1 MDLTGQS
8 LQRELFLNIPSTSFS
23 SNNACREKG
32 LFTWKTFLAKL
43 LLEICLLFTDILTKD
58 HQNLKTLVS
67 TLPEHSDSDLN
78 GHITNEKLFGSNNV
92 TLGDA
97 EEDEVDSWKNF
108 GIWIEFCLNSPLI
121 IGVFIGTIIFLI
133 LLIIGFCLVCK
144 ICRWVR
150 V

>member
-1 MDLTGQS
+1 M
-8 LQRELFLNIPSTSFS
+8 QRELFFNIPST
-23 SNNACREKG
+23 
-32 LFTWKTFLAKL
+32 KL

-92 TLGDA
+92 TLEDA
-97 EEDEVDSWKNF
+97 EEDGEVNSWKIF
-108 GIWIEFCLNSPLI
+108 GTWIEFCLNSPLI

-144 ICRWVR
+144 ICR
-150 V
+150 